1 MQPPTNPGPPPA
13 APRGMRGALR
23 LAAGRLQL
31 DLEWAGDRWM
41 HRVTIDGRIVAE
53 SIEGAADGRAPAW
66 PASPAIVEV
75 SRIDVAGRPA
85 IVGVGLAGRSHFS
98 LSVTPH
104 RTLADTLLF
113 EAACRIVEPAA
124 WLGSTYRVAA
134 GQPPVL
140 VPVTAVAAP
149 PATVQWAY
157 RIGPRGIEPGD
168 HTG

>member
-1 MQPPTNPGPPPA
+1 MQPPSNPAPLPA
-13 APRGMRGALR
+13 VPRGTRGAVR
-23 LAAGRLQL
+23 LAAGRLLL
-31 DLEWAGDRWM
+31 DLEWLGDRWM
-41 HRVTIDGRIVAE
+41 HRVTIDDRIVAE
-53 SIEGAADGRAPAW
+53 SIEGAADGRDPAW

-75 SRIDVAGRPA
+75 SRIDAAGRPA

-113 EAACRIVEPAA
+113 EAACRIVEPAT

-134 GQPPVL
+134 GQPT
-140 VPVTAVAAP
+140 VPVAATAAAP

-157 RIGPRGIEPGD
+157 CIGPRGIDPGD
-168 HTG
+168 HAG